1 MLFCLQLKLSLYI
14 QLKVRPMEKKLHYT
28 VLIALLFCSFLGAQE
43 QFQSVSFEHF
53 TESRGDSESGL
64 IIEIPKS
71 QIIVLENSLRTRSG
85 FGMRLNFNGVMV
97 IIDQME
103 VLRDGRTQ
111 VVLRREDGRNFYGYK
126 PTLKAVLTNKQENE
140 KQGLQLAKNE
150 KRQSGL

>member
-1 MLFCLQLKLSLYI
+1 MLFCLQLKLYLYSLLKIKPMQRRLLYI
-14 QLKVRPMEKKLHYT
+14 IP
-28 VLIALLFCSFLGAQE
+28 IAFLFCSILNGQE
-43 QFQSVSFEHF
+43 HFKTISFEHF

-71 QIIVLENSLRTRSG
+71 QIIVLENSLNTSSG
-85 FGMRLNFNGVMV
+85 FGMRLNFNGAMV

-126 PTLKAVLTNKQENE
+126 PTLKAILTNNQNNE
-140 KQGLQLAKNE
+140 KQGAELVEDE
-150 KRQSGL
+150 KG

>member
-1 MLFCLQLKLSLYI
+1 MQKRL
-14 QLKVRPMEKKLHYT
+14 RYT
-28 VLIALLFCSFLGAQE
+28 ILLAILFCSFLGAQE
-43 QFQSVSFEHF
+43 HSKTISFEHF

-64 IIEIPKS
+64 ILEIPQS

-85 FGMRLNFNGVMV
+85 FGMRLNFNGAMV

-126 PTLKAVLTNKQENE
+126 PTLKAVLTNNQQNE
-140 KQGLQLAKNE
+140 KQGAQLAKDE
-150 KRQSGL
+150 KR

>member
-1 MLFCLQLKLSLYI
+1 MQRRLLYI
-14 QLKVRPMEKKLHYT
+14 IPIT
-28 VLIALLFCSFLGAQE
+28 FLFCSILNGQE
-43 QFQSVSFEHF
+43 HFKTISFEHF

-71 QIIVLENSLRTRSG
+71 QIIVLENSLNTSSG
-85 FGMRLNFNGVMV
+85 FGMRLNFNGAMV

-126 PTLKAVLTNKQENE
+126 PTLKAILTNNQNNE
-140 KQGLQLAKNE
+140 KQGSQLVE
-150 KRQSGL
+150 DQKRRSGL